1 MKKTIIF
8 FSLLFSTLLFIG
20 SCGFDTVKDGEYRI
34 KIYATN
40 DLHGRFFDSL
50 FVAKDSTQTHPY
62 SLGSIASA
70 IKGIRQSEGEENV
83 ILLDVGDHLQ
93 GDNMVFY
100 YNFVDTLSSHIFSK
114 VVNYLDYDAVVVGNH
129 DIEAGHAVY
138 DKLVGEMEMPYLAA
152 NAVRVNDGKP
162 YFKPYTIIERHGLKI
177 AVIGMTNPNIPNW
190 LSKHL
195 WEGMEFLPIEDNLK
209 YWVDYVKKNESPNV
223 VIAALHSGVGFL
235 ETPTIENASRFVA
248 KNIDGLD
255 IVFAAHDHKVTREFI
270 ENNGKKVLL
279 LEGGSRGAFL
289 SAAYLDIVVRDGEV
303 TSLVIDGET
312 LDMSDVSPD
321 QDYSNHFREE
331 FLTVKSFTNAVV
343 GKLLNDISTK
353 DAYFGSSSFIDL
365 IHSVQLEVSGA
376 DVSFAA
382 PLSFAISKNA
392 GELKYQDLLDIY
404 PYENQ
409 LYVISM
415 SGNEIKNYLEYS
427 YSKWVNKYPSPTGHM
442 LQIKT
447 DGTGERGKFNNIY
460 FNFDAA
466 AGLVYEVDIT
476 KGNGKRVTILS
487 MADGSAFDFDK
498 RYSVALSSYRASGG
512 GDMLLMGAGIDK
524 HEVEERFLAKHAD
537 IRSLMYEKLTKE
549 GSLEAKKLD
558 NWKFVP
564 EDLVNKLKEYDYK
577 VLFN

>member
-8 FSLLFSTLLFIG
+8 FSLLFSTLLLIG
-20 SCGFDTVKDGEYRI
+20 SCSFDTVKDGEYRI

-50 FVAKDSTQTHPY
+50 FVASDSIQTHPY
-62 SLGSIASA
+62 SLASIASA

-195 WEGMEFLPIEDNLK
+195 WEGMEFLPIEDNLQ
-209 YWVDYVKKNESPNV
+209 YWVDYLKKNESPNV
-223 VIAALHSGVGFL
+223 VIAALHSGVGSL

-303 TSLVIDGET
+303 SSLVIDGEI

-321 QDYSNHFREE
+321 QDFSNHFREE

-382 PLSFAISKNA
+382 PLSFAISKKA

-447 DGTGERGKFNNIY
+447 DGTGERGRFNNIY

-466 AGLVYEVDIT
+466 AGLAYEVDIT

-487 MADGSAFDFDK
+487 MADGSAFDFNK

-512 GDMLLMGAGIDK
+512 GDMLQMGAGIDK

-564 EDLVNKLKEYDYK
+564 EDLVNKLKENDYK

>member
-62 SLGSIASA
+62 SLGSIAAA

-195 WEGMEFLPIEDNLK
+195 WEGMEFLPIEDNLQ
-209 YWVDYVKKNESPNV
+209 YWVDYLKKNESPNV

-382 PLSFAISKNA
+382 PLSFAISKKA

-466 AGLVYEVDIT
+466 ADLVYEVDIT
-476 KGNGKRVTILS
+476 KGNGKRITILS

-564 EDLVNKLKEYDYK
+564 VDLVNKLKEYDYK

>member
-8 FSLLFSTLLFIG
+8 FSLLFSTLLLIG
-20 SCGFDTVKDGEYRI
+20 SCSFDTVKDGEYRI

-50 FVAKDSTQTHPY
+50 FVASDSIQTHPY
-62 SLGSIASA
+62 SLASIASA

-138 DKLVGEMEMPYLAA
+138 DKLVEEMEMPYLAA

-195 WEGMEFLPIEDNLK
+195 WEGMEFLPIEDNLQ
-209 YWVDYVKKNESPNV
+209 YWVDYLKKNESPNV
-223 VIAALHSGVGFL
+223 VIAALHSGVGSL

-303 TSLVIDGET
+303 SSLVIDGEI

-321 QDYSNHFREE
+321 QDFSNHFREE

-382 PLSFAISKNA
+382 PLSFAISKKA

-447 DGTGERGKFNNIY
+447 DGTGERGRFNNIY

-476 KGNGKRVTILS
+476 KGYGKRVTILS
-487 MADGSAFDFDK
+487 MADGSAFDFNK

-512 GDMLLMGAGIDK
+512 GDMLQMGAGIDK
-524 HEVEERFLAKHAD
+524 HEVEERFLAKHED

-564 EDLVNKLKEYDYK
+564 EDLVNKLKENDYK

>member
-8 FSLLFSTLLFIG
+8 FSLLFSTLLLIG
-20 SCGFDTVKDGEYRI
+20 SCSFDTVKDGEYRI

-50 FVAKDSTQTHPY
+50 FVASDSIQTHPY
-62 SLGSIASA
+62 SLASIASA

-195 WEGMEFLPIEDNLK
+195 WEGMEFLPIEDNLQ
-209 YWVDYVKKNESPNV
+209 YWVDYLKKNESPNV

-303 TSLVIDGET
+303 SSLVIDGEI

-321 QDYSNHFREE
+321 QDFSNHFREE

-382 PLSFAISKNA
+382 PLSFAISKKA

-447 DGTGERGKFNNIY
+447 DGTGERGRFNNIY

-476 KGNGKRVTILS
+476 KGYGKRVTILS
-487 MADGSAFDFDK
+487 MADGSAFDFNK

-512 GDMLLMGAGIDK
+512 GDMLQMGAGIDK
-524 HEVEERFLAKHAD
+524 HEVEERFLAKHED

>member
-8 FSLLFSTLLFIG
+8 FSLLFSTLLLIG
-20 SCGFDTVKDGEYRI
+20 SCSFDTVKDGEYRI

-50 FVAKDSTQTHPY
+50 FVASDSIQTHPY
-62 SLGSIASA
+62 SLASIASA

-195 WEGMEFLPIEDNLK
+195 WEGMEFLPIEDNLQ
-209 YWVDYVKKNESPNV
+209 YWVDYLKKNESPNV
-223 VIAALHSGVGFL
+223 VIAALHSGVGSL

-303 TSLVIDGET
+303 SSLVIDGEI

-321 QDYSNHFREE
+321 QDFSNHFREE

-382 PLSFAISKNA
+382 PLSFAISKKA

-409 LYVISM
+409 L
-415 SGNEIKNYLEYS
+415 
-427 YSKWVNKYPSPTGHM
+427 
-442 LQIKT
+442 
-447 DGTGERGKFNNIY
+447 
-460 FNFDAA
+460 
-466 AGLVYEVDIT
+466 
-476 KGNGKRVTILS
+476 
-487 MADGSAFDFDK
+487 
-498 RYSVALSSYRASGG
+498 
-512 GDMLLMGAGIDK
+512 
-524 HEVEERFLAKHAD
+524 
-537 IRSLMYEKLTKE
+537 
-549 GSLEAKKLD
+549 
-558 NWKFVP
+558 
-564 EDLVNKLKEYDYK
+564 
-577 VLFN
+577 